1 LGPFLN
7 FISFQISSSTLSIFE
22 KTKKIWQIKVRVSR
36 ECQQPFSSSISAP
49 EFKDYE
55 WMMEEGADEKLEK
68 EIEEQL
74 KFAEL
79 ERMMM
84 QEEAEAGDLQV

>member
-1 LGPFLN
+1 MANKGKLGCWKG
-7 FISFQISSSTLSIFE
+7 TLWFNNIA
-22 KTKKIWQIKVRVSR
+22 T
-36 ECQQPFSSSISAP
+36 

-55 WMMEEGADEKLEK
+55 WMMEEGADEKLER

-79 ERMMM
+79 ERMML
-84 QEEAEAGDLQV
+84 QEEAEAGDLQVIHPYLSFRPLIM